1 MEIHNSP
8 MNERQRRYREVYRS
22 RTSGWYN
29 GYVHAFLIFGTGL
42 YAIFFFTMNL
52 SEVLWWEWLTIPVV
66 FLGGQWVE
74 YYIHRFLLHRPKKS
88 GMGRLLYVRHT
99 LMHHQFFTAEEPRYA
114 NHRDWR
120 VTLFPPFTL
129 TIATLMMLPS
139 ALVAGWVISGNV
151 GWLLMASTIGTYL
164 FYEVLHFLCH
174 VGDNWFVRHC
184 PIVNTARR
192 HHTAH
197 HNQSIM
203 METNMSIVF
212 PFWDWVY
219 GTSDLDRG
227 LIGHLFNG
235 YSTKHIKK
243 DLRQTAKTPHLLPHV
258 SKASLKP
265 GPEPANR

>member
-74 YYIHRFLLHRPKKS
+74 YYTHRFLLHRPKKS

-114 NHRDWR
+114 NHRD
-120 VTLFPPFTL
+120 
-129 TIATLMMLPS
+129 
-139 ALVAGWVISGNV
+139 
-151 GWLLMASTIGTYL
+151 
-164 FYEVLHFLCH
+164 
-174 VGDNWFVRHC
+174 
-184 PIVNTARR
+184 
-192 HHTAH
+192 
-197 HNQSIM
+197 
-203 METNMSIVF
+203 
-212 PFWDWVY
+212 
-219 GTSDLDRG
+219 
-227 LIGHLFNG
+227 
-235 YSTKHIKK
+235 
-243 DLRQTAKTPHLLPHV
+243 
-258 SKASLKP
+258 
-265 GPEPANR
+265 